1 MEPAGGSVDDGS
13 MDLYCYLAPQN
24 SQIHTQMFCNR
35 KLPSFQW
42 QNMPVDFGACKII
55 RKGLFSK
62 NMGHLKLRP
71 AFKGLEQSSQRS
83 AQSEK
88 GKLIQETKLT
98 WKASPSIRRVQPVER
113 ALQPIRYAF
122 STRLPNLL
130 SRMYLPHTHE
140 E

>member
-62 NMGHLKLRP
+62 NMGQLNPGRQIEP
-71 AFKGLEQSSQRS
+71 ADRYDGSVLVRQRRKQRVLLVLTSSGSAAPRS
-83 AQSEK
+83 PRIEA
-88 GKLIQETKLT
+88 IFVR
-98 WKASPSIRRVQPVER
+98 KAACI
-113 ALQPIRYAF
+113 ALC
-122 STRLPNLL
+122 T
-130 SRMYLPHTHE
+130 
-140 E
+140 

>member
-42 QNMPVDFGACKII
+42 QNMPVDFGACKIT

-62 NMGHLKLRP
+62 NMGQINPGRQIEP
-71 AFKGLEQSSQRS
+71 AERYDRS
-83 AQSEK
+83 VLVRQ
-88 GKLIQETKLT
+88 
-98 WKASPSIRRVQPVER
+98 
-113 ALQPIRYAF
+113 
-122 STRLPNLL
+122 
-130 SRMYLPHTHE
+130 
-140 E
+140 

>member
-62 NMGHLKLRP
+62 NMGQLNPGRQIEPADRYDGSVLVRQRRKQRLLLVLTSSVSAAPRIHLE
-71 AFKGLEQSSQRS
+71 ATSSALEVVC
-83 AQSEK
+83 
-88 GKLIQETKLT
+88 IPV
-98 WKASPSIRRVQPVER
+98 SP
-113 ALQPIRYAF
+113 
-122 STRLPNLL
+122 
-130 SRMYLPHTHE
+130 
-140 E
+140 